1 MALLIGGKGAT
12 TLGAQKWMG
21 SRVRSPKKI
30 KQLIKE
36 YFQVKFKDNEIMQVK
51 LDGGEL

>member
-1 MALLIGGKGAT
+1 MHHLISMLHPKCFYH
-12 TLGAQKWMG
+12 
-21 SRVRSPKKI
+21 PKKI